1 VVIDYNINMQQYI
14 TYTRVKASN
23 SVYLDP
29 NTNWKFEEAT
39 NESKFNETPYEFN
52 WVFLASVEYP
62 DNTPQEV
69 VDWLLEAYKPFDF
82 QFITE
87 EEANIFLAQ
96 IWDIKVKDFIFEDNR
111 EPLII

>member
-1 VVIDYNINMQQYI
+1 MTHIRRYI
-14 TYTRVKASN
+14 TYKRVKEN
-23 SVYLDP
+23 EFYYKDP
-29 NTNWKFEEAT
+29 NSWNQFEEAT
-39 NESKFNETPYEFN
+39 NESKFNETPYKFN

-111 EPLII
+111 EQLII